1 MFLQEGI
8 GPLRLLPDG
17 ISLDGNA
24 FIMNELLAS
33 SITTGKVSGIT
44 LSDDSFKG

>member
-1 MFLQEGI
+1 MSHQEGI
-8 GPLRLLPDG
+8 GPLRILPDG

-33 SITTGKVSGIT
+33 SITSRKGKVSLVG
-44 LSDDSFKG
+44 LL